1 MYRCR
6 PLFNA
11 GANIMAHNA
20 EGYELCIKAYEI
32 CNKAEKPC
40 LKETWVDYFLLNSE
54 GDVP

>member
-1 MYRCR
+1 
-6 PLFNA
+6 
-11 GANIMAHNA
+11 MAHNA